1 MQIDEEAK
9 KFLEEKLNLSEFLSK
24 EAIDEFYS
32 SMQRYLKKK
41 RIYKNSLSYRLDETI
56 EFLEFLD
63 LEYLDI
69 LTIIKN
75 YPSVLH
81 ANKKDFLEKY
91 LLLGVIKDPH
101 TNEGI
106 RKDILVNHSKYLI
119 IGFKTLYARYK
130 YLVEN
135 GEPLTKYYLLK
146 MTNKEFENT
155 FKRSNEVLISEYP
168 CDDNVLN
175 ELLDLEENAIF
186 KEKINEKKSGFK
198 YAWFIKIWKRI
209 IYKGYYFNCRGRW
222 RGPLVGP
229 VVAAA
234 VILPKDYHLVG
245 LNDSKKLSEKKRN
258 TFYKIINEE
267 AIAIGI
273 GIVDAKTIDEINIYQ
288 ASRLAMI
295 KAINNLKIKPE
306 HILVDAMPLDLDI
319 PSTSIIHGDALS
331 LSIAAASVIAKVTR
345 DKMMYDLDEKYPEY
359 GFKRHK
365 GYPTKEH
372 LEAIKK
378 YGVLDNYRFSYK
390 PVQEAKKVKA

>member
-69 LTIIKN
+69 LTTIKN
-75 YPSVLH
+75 YPSILH

-91 LLLGVIKDPH
+91 LLLGVIKDPK
-101 TNEGI
+101 TNEEI

-135 GEPLTKYYLLK
+135 EEALTKYYLLK

-198 YAWFIKIWKRI
+198 YA
-209 IYKGYYFNCRGRW
+209 
-222 RGPLVGP
+222 
-229 VVAAA
+229 
-234 VILPKDYHLVG
+234 
-245 LNDSKKLSEKKRN
+245 
-258 TFYKIINEE
+258 
-267 AIAIGI
+267 
-273 GIVDAKTIDEINIYQ
+273 
-288 ASRLAMI
+288 
-295 KAINNLKIKPE
+295 
-306 HILVDAMPLDLDI
+306 
-319 PSTSIIHGDALS
+319 
-331 LSIAAASVIAKVTR
+331 
-345 DKMMYDLDEKYPEY
+345 
-359 GFKRHK
+359 
-365 GYPTKEH
+365 
-372 LEAIKK
+372 
-378 YGVLDNYRFSYK
+378 
-390 PVQEAKKVKA
+390 